1 MNHASLPPK
10 PRGWFHMRSNLPVF
24 PLGRKGHTDESAPG
38 WKSLANRSGMQF
50 RSGAARSERPRRCI
64 RGGAMSVLL
73 SGFPFRRLSILM
85 AFRKTVSGS
94 RGSGS
99 NFNSLVSFTWWGNI
113 LAWGWKSFE
122 DTLQMCNG
130 WTNRTTSS
138 SAFSTYVGKLFEM
151 QISQNLIIW
160 YNNSGNFRSTL
171 QCFSV
176 QCRKCIPFTCPI
188 STTFDDSDS
197 RKFF

>member
-1 MNHASLPPK
+1 MAENFYEPCFPPTETTWVV
-10 PRGWFHMRSNLPVF
+10 PYALQPPVF

-50 RSGAARSERPRRCI
+50 RSGATRSERPRRCI

-138 SAFSTYVGKLFEM
+138 SAFSTYVGQVFEM
-151 QISQNLIIW
+151 QKSQNLIIW
-160 YNNSGNFRSTL
+160 HHSFMISL
-171 QCFSV
+171 LW
-176 QCRKCIPFTCPI
+176 KLPI
-188 STTFDDSDS
+188 YLAVF
-197 RKFF
+197 